1 MVKTTTSNGSVG
13 AKQQQ
18 QHLGGHGNGGKMRT
32 YKGVRMRS
40 WGAWVSEIRAP
51 GQKTR
56 IWLGSHST
64 AEAAARAY
72 DAALLCLKGASA
84 AAELNFPV
92 RFPFDLPPAAM
103 SPKSIQRVAA
113 AAAAGSASA
122 PIDFTCAGSASPS
135 ASSDITADCSSSS
148 DITPDCSSSNASA
161 VSSPETTASSDTADL
176 DGYDMGGGLPDYSTL
191 AEIDAFFQSPKCMEY
206 AMMDPCSSF
215 FAPAPMEMDEGCG
228 WEEEGHIALWSFSS
242 LN

>member
-1 MVKTTTSNGSVG
+1 MVKTAAINGG
-13 AKQQQ
+13 AAAKHQQ
-18 QHLGGHGNGGKMRT
+18 LGGHGNGNGGRVRT

-84 AAELNFPV
+84 AAKLNFPV

-122 PIDFTCAGSASPS
+122 PIDFTCASSASPS
-135 ASSDITADCSSSS
+135 ASDNGIA
-148 DITPDCSSSNASA
+148 PDCSSSYASA

-176 DGYDMGGGLPDYSTL
+176 DGYDVGGDLQDYSAL
-191 AEIDAFFQSPKCMEY
+191 ADIDAFFQSPKCMEY

-215 FAPAPMEMDEGCG
+215 FAPAPMEMEDGCG

-242 LN
+242 SF

>member
-13 AKQQQ
+13 AK

-122 PIDFTCAGSASPS
+122 PIDFTCAGAGSASHS
-135 ASSDITADCSSSS
+135 DSDNGIAS
-148 DITPDCSSSNASA
+148 DCSSSNASA
-161 VSSPETTASSDTADL
+161 VSSPETAGSCSDTADL
-176 DGYDMGGGLPDYSTL
+176 DGYDIGGDLPDYSAL
-191 AEIDAFFQSPKCMEY
+191 ADIDAFFQSPKCMEY

-215 FAPAPMEMDEGCG
+215 FAPAPMEMEDACG